1 MGTHGHKKPKFYS
14 KEVRTIQT
22 KYKFAYLKGEK
33 SRFPDVQD

>member
-1 MGTHGHKKPKFYS
+1 MGTHGHKRPKLYS

-33 SRFPDVQD
+33 SRFPDVKD